1 VGAVAGRTVDPEA
14 AVDGGDPVGEA
25 AQPRAV
31 GVGAADPVV
40 ADLDDELAVSRRAL
54 IVTVLAWACL
64 AALASAS
71 DAT

>member
-1 VGAVAGRTVDPEA
+1 VAGRTVDPEA

-25 AQPRAV
+25 AR
-31 GVGAADPVV
+31 GGAPPPTPSSPTSTTSSPS
-40 ADLDDELAVSRRAL
+40 SRRAL